1 MKHGL
6 QRRLIVA
13 LGVPFALLLLVTT
26 TSIATLNHIV
36 NVSLRSALAEAHVS
50 SLANEVA
57 KRALS
62 CRKYEKDFLLYS
74 EDPVERARALR
85 KFHTTSQELESA
97 IDDFAEATSSDED
110 RHRVEIWR
118 AALRFYREGFE
129 QTADAVERDRA
140 RGTLA
145 ALRLFQPV
153 GENITS
159 LTDLAV
165 AASES
170 KSRSAEDAGRALELL
185 IGHVFFAIGACG
197 ALSLAFAGAWSLLFP
212 RRLLRPIFALREA
225 AVRFGGGDLDAR
237 VESSEND
244 ELGELARRFNDMAAT
259 TQQRS
264 LELEEQ
270 FSRAEAAREE
280 AETANAQIAAQIQTI
295 RAQQTMIRDMSVPIL
310 PISDTTLL
318 VPLVGELDGERL
330 ALAQERALTS
340 LQRSSARYL
349 ILDITAVPI
358 VDTVVANGLVRLV
371 RATELLGAHTV
382 LVGIRPDVATSLVQ
396 LGVELGRVTTSR
408 TLQSGIAYT
417 ASRAQARA
425 QPGAR

>member
-1 MKHGL
+1 MKPGL
-6 QRRLIVA
+6 QRRLILA

-62 CRKYEKDFLLYS
+62 CRKHEKDFLLYS

-85 KFHTTSQELESA
+85 EFHITSQQLETA
-97 IDDFAEATSSDED
+97 IDAFAEATSSDED
-110 RHRVEIWR
+110 RRRVEIWR
-118 AALRFYREGFE
+118 AALHFYREGFE
-129 QTADAVERDRA
+129 QTVDAVERDRA
-140 RGTLA
+140 RSTLA
-145 ALRLFQPV
+145 ALRVFQPV

-165 AASES
+165 TASER
-170 KSRSAEDAGRALELL
+170 KSRSAEDAGSALEGL
-185 IGHVFFAIGACG
+185 IRRVFLAIGVFG
-197 ALSLAFAGAWSLLFP
+197 TLSLAFAGAWSLLFP

-225 AVRFGGGDLDAR
+225 AVRLGGGDLDAR
-237 VESSEND
+237 VESSAND
-244 ELGELARRFNDMAAT
+244 ELGDLARRFNDMAAT

-270 FSRAEAAREE
+270 FARAEAARAE
-280 AETANAQIAAQIQTI
+280 AEGANARIAEQIQTI

-310 PISDTTLL
+310 PISDSTLL
-318 VPLVGELDGERL
+318 VPLVGELDSERL
-330 ALAQERALTS
+330 ALAQELALSS

-358 VDTVVANGLVRLV
+358 VDTAVANGLVRLV